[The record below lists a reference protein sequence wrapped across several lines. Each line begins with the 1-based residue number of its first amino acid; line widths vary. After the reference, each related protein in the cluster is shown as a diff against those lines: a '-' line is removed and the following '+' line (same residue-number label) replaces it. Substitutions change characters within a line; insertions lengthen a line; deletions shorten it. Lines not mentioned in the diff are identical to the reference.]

1 MTTGVREEHRAALRA
16 LPRARWYRLPDALAL
31 VAILAGVAYR
41 LGLLLHATPP
51 TNSDEAT
58 MGLAALHIAQGREF
72 PVWFYGQAYMGTLEA
87 YLAAPLFAL
96 VGPSTLTLRLPT
108 LALYAVFVLL
118 AWRLA
123 GRLTGDPWYAL
134 LVAVLLASGS
144 DRIVKNQLIAGGGY
158 PEMNAAGVALALLAY
173 DLAAGRPGRGLPR
186 WAVWG
191 FLAGLMVWVDPLV
204 LPYVAA
210 AGAVLVAFRWRD
222 LRGRAGA
229 LLGLGALAG
238 AAPLLVDAMASG
250 RSPLAAVLAAGGAG
264 EPAGWAERLHGALVL
279 GPALGM
285 GFCSPGRCAGWQ
297 LWWSA
302 ALPLLLIAA
311 AVAAWRR
318 LRAPTP
324 PRGVPTVAGPGRLPE
339 AADGR
344 PDEAGAARP
353 VGAALALA
361 LVGAA
366 VLTLAVYTASSASG
380 RTPVE
385 SSRYLSCLLISVPVL
400 LWPVWDAARRRS
412 GRAGGA
418 RRVAAAAVLAATLGG
433 AAVATGGAVAAA
445 PAHRAAEDRHAGLV
459 RALRALDVRHV
470 YGGYWTCNRL
480 IFATG
485 EEVLCAVVDD
495 DLSPGHDRYR
505 PYRRAVDADPRA
517 AWIAPEGSPLATRL
531 DAQPASRHTIPG
543 WRIYLPATRTT
554 PPPGR

>member
-16 LPRARWYRLPDALAL
+16 LPRARWSRLPDALAL
-31 VAILAGVAYR
+31 LAILAGVAYR

-96 VGPSTLTLRLPT
+96 AGPSTLALRLPT

-123 GRLTGDPWYAL
+123 LRLTRDRGYAL
-134 LVAVLLASGS
+134 LVAALLAFGS

-158 PEMNAAGVALALLAY
+158 PEMNAAGVALAVLAY
-173 DLAAGRPGRGLPR
+173 DLAAGRPRRRLSR
-186 WAVWG
+186 WAAWG

-204 LPYVAA
+204 LPYVGA
-210 AGAVLVAFRWRD
+210 AGAVLVAFRWRE

-229 LLGLGALAG
+229 LLGLGALVG
-238 AAPLLVDAMASG
+238 AAPLLVDSLVSG

-264 EPAGWAERLHGALVL
+264 QPAAWAERLHGALVL

-285 GFCSPGRCAGWQ
+285 GFCSPSRCAGWQ

-302 ALPLLLIAA
+302 ALPLLLLAA
-311 AVAAWRR
+311 AVTAWRR
-318 LRAPTP
+318 LRASAGHGHRPAAGNGGD
-324 PRGVPTVAGPGRLPE
+324 PRS
-339 AADGR
+339 
-344 PDEAGAARP
+344 GAAVADRR

-361 LVGAA
+361 LIGAA
-366 VLTLAVYTASSASG
+366 VLTLAVYVVSSASG
-380 RTPVE
+380 RTPIE

-412 GRAGGA
+412 GRAGSA
-418 RRVAAAAVLAATLGG
+418 RRVAAVGLLAAMLGT

-445 PAHRAAEDRHAGLV
+445 PAHRAAEARHAHLV
-459 RALRALDVRHV
+459 RTLRALDVRHV

-480 IFATG
+480 TFASRDD
-485 EEVLCAVVDD
+485 VLCAVVDD

-505 PYRRAVDADPRA
+505 PNRLAVDAAPRV
-517 AWIAPEGSPLATRL
+517 AWVAPEGSPLATRL
-531 DAQPASRHTIPG
+531 DAHPDELTLHKLPG
-543 WRIYLPATRTT
+543 WRIYLPG
-554 PPPGR
+554 P

>member
-16 LPRARWYRLPDALAL
+16 LPRARWSRLPDALAL
-31 VAILAGVAYR
+31 VAVLAGVAYR
-41 LGLLLHATPP
+41 LGLLLHDTPP

-96 VGPSTLTLRLPT
+96 AGPSTLALRLPT

-123 GRLTGDPWYAL
+123 VRLTGDRWYGL
-134 LVAVLLASGS
+134 LVAALLAFGS
-144 DRIVKNQLIAGGGY
+144 DRVVKNQLIAGGGY
-158 PEMNAAGVALALLAY
+158 PEMNAAGVALVLLAY
-173 DLAAGRPGRGLPR
+173 DLAAGRPGRRLPR

-191 FLAGLMVWVDPLV
+191 FLAGLLVWVDPLV
-204 LPYVAA
+204 LPYVAT
-210 AGAVLVAFRWRD
+210 AGAVLVAFRWRE

-229 LLGLGALAG
+229 LLGLGALVG
-238 AAPLLVDAMASG
+238 AAPLLVDSLVSG

-264 EPAGWAERLHGALVL
+264 QPAGWAERLHGALVL
-279 GPALGM
+279 GPALGI

-302 ALPLLLIAA
+302 VLPLLLLAA
-311 AVAAWRR
+311 AVAAWHR
-318 LRAPTP
+318 LRAP
-324 PRGVPTVAGPGRLPE
+324 AEPGAPG
-339 AADGR
+339 GR
-344 PDEAGAARP
+344 SDEAARP

-361 LVGAA
+361 LVGGA
-366 VLTLAVYTASSASG
+366 VLTLAVYVGSSASG

-412 GRAGGA
+412 GRAGTA
-418 RRVAAAAVLAATLGG
+418 RRAAAVGVLAATLGT

-445 PAHRAAEDRHAGLV
+445 PAYRAAEARHADLV

-480 IFATG
+480 TFATR
-485 EEVLCAVVDD
+485 EDVLCAVVDD

-505 PYRRAVDADPRA
+505 PYRRAVDAAPGA
-517 AWIAPEGSPLATRL
+517 AWVAPEGSPLAARL
-531 DAQPASRHTIPG
+531 DAEPDRFTRHTVPG
-543 WRIYLPATRTT
+543 WHVYLPHR
-554 PPPGR
+554 